1 MKTKITLFLM
11 MFVML
16 SFSVTAQY
24 KVSGTVKDTNGD
36 PISGVSVVVKGTK
49 NGTTTDFDGK
59 YSLVVKKGDVVEF
72 SSVGYETVTK
82 VMDGTAVVD
91 VTMAEGLT
99 LDEIVVTGNR
109 SKPRTVLDSPVPI
122 DNISSKE
129 LAKSG
134 KVQVEQMLTYKVPS
148 FNSQTQPISDAT
160 AHFDPADLRGLGPS
174 RTLVLINGKRKNQSA
189 QIYLN
194 GTPGKGEV
202 GIDLKSFPNNAVKRI
217 EVLRDGASAQYG
229 SDAIAGVINIILKD
243 DTEFSEVNT
252 IAGITS
258 QGDGFKMG
266 IDYNGTFNVGD
277 KGKLNVSF
285 ENYHQQITNRAGKPG
300 TRDLPSAPNEFDNDG
315 NPNYEDTPDNPLTPE
330 DEFVSAHDNFL
341 KDLNFYNNH
350 IGDWTNWATEHPDL
364 GMIVGQ
370 PDLTKNSVL
379 ANLTLPLGENSEF
392 YTMHTFTKRIG
403 KSFAY
408 YRAPYWRQD
417 VLAAEFIAR
426 EHDFVGYH
434 PTFETEVLDNMNVA
448 GFKFDLFNL
457 KTDLSMT
464 YGRNYVDYT
473 VNRSV
478 NRDYLAD
485 HGTSP
490 RTFHPGGYAF
500 SNFITNLDFTKAF
513 SDKVSTSFGFEY
525 KKEYY
530 KGHKGDEL
538 SFYGGGSDS
547 FAGIKDAEAMDVNR
561 SNFAAYAGLD
571 YDFNENFLLG
581 GAVRYEDFS
590 DFGSNVSWKVNGR
603 YKFGDDIVLRASAS
617 TGFRA
622 PTLHQRYIQLTQYII
637 VSPNPDPQL
646 QGTLPNGS
654 DAVKGLGVPSLSA
667 ETSQN
672 FSFGGTAKLGKLNI
686 TADVYQIKVK
696 DRVLFSSQIKPL
708 DGNLDGSD
716 PVEQVL
722 IDNGVLA
729 LQFFINAVNTKTNGV
744 DVVFDYPNVSLGE
757 GKFGANLAMNFNKNV
772 IDGKV
777 ANPAVL
783 ESNGYDIFNH
793 REAMRITDSRPK
805 SKIALGLNYD
815 INKFSFALNNTRFG
829 EVTVAS
835 EDGTQDQVLSPKVV
849 TDFVLGYEFS
859 DKFNVTVNAN
869 NIFDVYPDIL
879 WDGTNGHPDLRS
891 AGGRFLYSSEVSQMG
906 QLGANYALKFTLK
919 F

>member
-11 MFVML
+11 VFIVL
-16 SFSVTAQY
+16 SFSAMAQY
-24 KVSGTVKDTNGD
+24 KVSGTVKDSNGD
-36 PISGVSVVVKGTK
+36 PISGASVVVKGTK
-49 NGTTTDFDGK
+49 RGTTTDFDGK
-59 YSLVVKKGDVVEF
+59 YTLVVNKGDTVEY
-72 SSVGYETVTK
+72 SSVGYETVEK
-82 VMDGTAVVD
+82 VMDGSAVVD
-91 VTMAEGLT
+91 VVMAEGLT

-174 RTLVLINGKRKNQSA
+174 RTLVLINGKRKNQAA

-277 KGKLNVSF
+277 GKLNVSF
-285 ENYHQQITNRAGKPG
+285 ENYHQNITNRAGEPG
-300 TRDLPSAPNEFDNDG
+300 RRDLPDAPDVADYAGPNDPAYLQDVTYYS
-315 NPNYEDTPDNPLTPE
+315 NLE
-330 DEFVSAHDNFL
+330 
-341 KDLNFYNNH
+341 
-350 IGDWTNWATEHPDL
+350 NWVDEHPNI

-379 ANLTLPLGENSEF
+379 ANLTYPLGEDSEF
-392 YTMHTFTKRIG
+392 YLMNTFTKRIG
-403 KSFAY
+403 QSFAY
-408 YRAPYWRQD
+408 YRAPYWRSD
-417 VLAAEFIAR
+417 VQAAEFLSDYV
-426 EHDFVGYH
+426 DFVGYH

-448 GFKFDLFNL
+448 GFKFDMLGL

-473 VNRSV
+473 VDRSV

-500 SNFITNLDFTKAF
+500 SNFITNLDFSKVF
-513 SDKVSTSFGFEY
+513 NDKVSTSFGFEY

-547 FAGIKDAEAMDVNR
+547 FAGIKDAEAMDVSR

-571 YDFNENFLLG
+571 YDFNEDFLLG
-581 GAVRYEDFS
+581 AAVRYEDFS
-590 DFGSNVSWKVNGR
+590 DFGSNVSWKLNGR
-603 YKFGDDIVLRASAS
+603 YKIGDNFRLRASAS

-672 FSFGGTAKLGKLNI
+672 FSFGGTAKLGGLNI

-708 DGNLDGSD
+708 DGTLDGSD

-744 DVVFDYPNVSLGE
+744 DVVFDYPNVSLGD

-783 ESNGYDIFNH
+783 ENNGYDIFNH
-793 REAMRITDSRPK
+793 RESMRITDARPK

-815 INKFSFALNNTRFG
+815 IKDFSFALNNTRFG

-849 TDFVLGYEFS
+849 TDFIFGYDFS
-859 DKFNVTVNAN
+859 EKFSVTFNAN

>member
-1 MKTKITLFLM
+1 MKTKITLFIALM
-11 MFVML
+11 FC
-16 SFSVTAQY
+16 SFSTMAQY

-36 PISGVSVVVKGTK
+36 PIGGVSVVVKGTER
-49 NGTTTDFDGK
+49 GTTTDFDGK
-59 YSLVVKKGDVVEF
+59 YSLVVSKEDTLEF

-82 VMDGTAVVD
+82 KMDGTAIVD
-91 VTMAEGLT
+91 VVMAEGLT
-99 LDEIVVTGNR
+99 LDEVVVTGNR
-109 SKPRTVLDSPVPI
+109 AKPRTILDSPVPI

-202 GIDLKSFPNNAVKRI
+202 GIDLKSFPNNAVKNI

-243 DTEFSEVNT
+243 DTEYAEVNS
-252 IAGITS
+252 IAGITG

-266 IDYNGTFNVGD
+266 VDYNSTFDLGD
-277 KGKLNVSF
+277 GKINLSF
-285 ENYHQQITNRAGKPG
+285 EHYQQRITNRAGEPG
-300 TRDLPSAPNEFDNDG
+300 RRDLPDAPDVADYGND
-315 NPNYEDTPDNPLTPE
+315 PNDPAYVQEVTY
-330 DEFVSAHDNFL
+330 
-341 KDLNFYNNH
+341 YNNLV
-350 IGDWTNWATEHPDL
+350 NWVDKNPDI

-370 PDLTKNSVL
+370 PDLTKNSVM
-379 ANLTLPLGENSEF
+379 ANITYPLGENAEF
-392 YTMHTFTKRIG
+392 YTFHTFTKRVG
-403 KSFAY
+403 QSFAY
-408 YRAPYWRQD
+408 YRAPYWRGDVQD
-417 VLAAEFIAR
+417 AEFLSAYV
-426 EHDFVGYH
+426 DFVGYH
-434 PTFETEVLDNMNVA
+434 PTFETDVLDNMNVA
-448 GFKFDLFNL
+448 GFKFELFGLN
-457 KTDLSMT
+457 TDLSFN

-473 VNRSV
+473 VDHSV
-478 NRDYLAD
+478 NRDYL
-485 HGTSP
+485 GQFNTSP

-500 SNFITNLDFTKAF
+500 SNFITNLDFTKVF
-513 SDKVSTSFGFEY
+513 NDQISTSFGFEY
-525 KKEYY
+525 KTDYY

-547 FAGIKDAEAMDVNR
+547 FAGIKEAEAMDVSR

-571 YDFNENFLLG
+571 YDFNEDFLLG
-581 GAVRYEDFS
+581 AAIRYEDFT

-603 YKFGDDIVLRASAS
+603 YKVGDNFVLRGSAS

-672 FSFGGTAKLGKLNI
+672 FSFGGTAKLSGLNI
-686 TADVYQIKVK
+686 TADVYQIKVN

-708 DGNLDGSD
+708 DGSLDGSD

-729 LQFFINAVNTKTNGV
+729 LQFFINAVNTKTTGL
-744 DVVFDYPNVSLGE
+744 DLVFDYPNVAVGE
-757 GKFGANLAMNFNKNV
+757 GKFGANLSMNFNKNE

-783 ESNGYDIFNH
+783 ESNGYQIFNH

-805 SKIALGLNYD
+805 SKISLGLNYD
-815 INKFSFALNNTRFG
+815 ISNFNFSLNNTNFG
-829 EVTVAS
+829 EVIVAS
-835 EDGTQDQVLSPKVV
+835 EDGLNDQTLSSKLV
-849 TDFVLGYEFS
+849 TDLVIGYKFS
-859 DKFNVTVNAN
+859 NKFNVTLNAN

-879 WDGTNGHPDLRS
+879 WDGTNNPNNIDLRS

-906 QLGANYALKFTLK
+906 QLGDNYSLKFTMK

>member
-11 MFVML
+11 MFSML
-16 SFSVTAQY
+16 SFSVMAQY

-59 YSLVVKKGDVVEF
+59 YSLTVKKGDVVEY

-82 VMDGTAVVD
+82 VMDGTAIVD
-91 VTMAEGLT
+91 IVMAEGLT

-202 GIDLKSFPNNAVKRI
+202 GIDLKSFPSNAVKRI

-258 QGDGFKMG
+258 EGDGFKMG

-285 ENYHQQITNRAGKPG
+285 ENYHQNITNRAGEPG
-300 TRDLPSAPNEFDNDG
+300 LRDLPAAPDVADYGND
-315 NPNYEDTPDNPLTPE
+315 PNDPAYIQETTY
-330 DEFVSAHDNFL
+330 
-341 KDLNFYNNH
+341 YNNLVA
-350 IGDWTNWATEHPDL
+350 WAEKHPNI

-379 ANLTLPLGENSEF
+379 ANLTYPLGENSEF
-392 YTMHTFTKRIG
+392 YTMHTFTKREG

-408 YRAPYWRQD
+408 YRAPYWRPD
-417 VLAAEFIAR
+417 VQAAEFLTDYV
-426 EHDFVGYH
+426 DFVGYH

-457 KTDLSMT
+457 KTDFSMT

-473 VNRSV
+473 VNHSV

-500 SNFITNLDFTKAF
+500 SNFITNLDFSKVF
-513 SDKVSTSFGFEY
+513 NENVSTSFGFEY

-530 KGHKGDEL
+530 KGHKGDQL
-538 SFYGGGSDS
+538 SYYGGGSDS
-547 FAGIKDAEAMDVNR
+547 FAGIKDAEAMDVSR

-571 YDFNENFLLG
+571 YDFNEDFLLG
-581 GAVRYEDFS
+581 GAVRYEDFT
-590 DFGSNVSWKVNGR
+590 DFGSNFSWKLNGR
-603 YKFGDDIVLRASAS
+603 YKFGDAVTLRASAS

-637 VSPNPDPQL
+637 VAPNPDPQL
-646 QGTLPNGS
+646 QGTLPNDS
-654 DAVKGLGVPSLSA
+654 DAVRSLGVPSLSA

-672 FSFGGTAKLGKLNI
+672 YSFGGTAKLGKLNI

-716 PVEQVL
+716 PVEQIL
-722 IDNGVLA
+722 INNGVLA

-744 DVVFDYPNVSLGE
+744 DVVFDYPNVSIGE

-777 ANPAVL
+777 ANPQVL
-783 ESNGYDIFNH
+783 EDNGYDIFNH

-805 SKIALGLNYD
+805 SKVALGLNYD
-815 INKFSFALNNTRFG
+815 INKFNFSLNNTRFG

-849 TDFVLGYEFS
+849 TDFVFGYEFS
-859 DKFNVTVNAN
+859 DKFNVSLNAN

-906 QLGANYALKFTLK
+906 QLGTNYALKFTLK

>member
-11 MFVML
+11 AFIML
-16 SFSVTAQY
+16 SFSVMAQY
-24 KVSGTVKDTNGD
+24 KVSGTVKDANGD

-49 NGTTTDFDGK
+49 RGTTTDFDGK
-59 YSLVVKKGDVVEF
+59 YSIAVVKGDTLEF
-72 SSVGYETVTK
+72 SSVGYETVEK
-82 VMDGTAVVD
+82 VMDGSAVVD
-91 VTMAEGLT
+91 VVMAEGLT
-99 LDEIVVTGNR
+99 LDEVVVTGNR

-202 GIDLKSFPNNAVKRI
+202 GIDLKSFPSNAVKRI

-243 DTEFSEVNT
+243 DTEFTELNA
-252 IAGITS
+252 IAGVTS

-266 IDYNGTFNVGD
+266 IDYNGTYDLGE
-277 KGKLNVSF
+277 GKINLSY
-285 ENYHQQITNRAGKPG
+285 ENYHQNITNRAGEPG
-300 TRDLPSAPNEFDNDG
+300 RRDLDANLSVPDVADYTGPND
-315 NPNYEDTPDNPLTPE
+315 PLYIRDVTY
-330 DEFVSAHDNFL
+330 
-341 KDLNFYNNH
+341 YNNVAAWV
-350 IGDWTNWATEHPDL
+350 DKHPNI

-379 ANLTLPLGENSEF
+379 ANITYPLGENAEF
-392 YTMHTFTKRIG
+392 YTMNTFTKRLG

-408 YRAPYWRQD
+408 YRAPYWRPDVQD
-417 VLAAEFIAR
+417 ADFLSDYV
-426 EHDFVGYH
+426 DFVGYH
-434 PTFETEVLDNMNVA
+434 PTFETVVLDNMNVA
-448 GFKFDLFNL
+448 GFKFDMLGF

-473 VNRSV
+473 VNNSV

-485 HGTSP
+485 NGTSP
-490 RTFHPGGYAF
+490 RTFKPGGYAF
-500 SNFITNLDFTKAF
+500 SNFITNLDFSKVF
-513 SDKVSTSFGFEY
+513 NDNVSTSFGFEY

-571 YDFNENFLLG
+571 YDFNEDFLLG
-581 GAVRYEDFS
+581 AAVRYEDFT
-590 DFGSNVSWKVNGR
+590 DFGSNFSWKVNGR
-603 YKFGDDIVLRASAS
+603 YKFGDKVTLRASAS

-637 VSPNPDPQL
+637 VPPNPDPQL
-646 QGTLPNGS
+646 QGTLPNNS
-654 DAVKGLGVPSLSA
+654 AAVKGLGVPSLTA

-672 FSFGGTAKLGKLNI
+672 FSFGGTAKLGGLNI
-686 TADVYQIKVK
+686 TADVYQILVK
-696 DRVLFSSQIKPL
+696 DRVLFSSQISPL
-708 DGNLDGSD
+708 DGFLDGSD

-729 LQFFINAVNTKTNGV
+729 LQFFINAVNTKTTGM
-744 DVVFDYPNVSLGE
+744 DLVFDYPNISLGE
-757 GKFGANLAMNFNKNV
+757 GKFGANLAMNFNNNV

-777 ANPAVL
+777 SNPSVL
-783 ESNGYDIFNH
+783 ESNGYEIFNH
-793 REAMRITDSRPK
+793 RESMRITDARPK

-815 INKFSFALNNTRFG
+815 VSNFIFSLNNTRFG

-835 EDGTQDQVLSPKVV
+835 EDGTQDQELSPKVV
-849 TDFVLGYEFS
+849 TDFVLGYNFS
-859 DKFNVTVNAN
+859 KKFNVTLNAN

-879 WDGTNGHPDLRS
+879 WDGVNGPVDLRS
-891 AGGRFLYSSEVSQMG
+891 ANGRFLYSTEVSQMG
-906 QLGANYALKFTLK
+906 ILGANYAVKFTMK